1 MSSSQPAAADV
12 VAAARLSVRYQISI
26 WDAMIVRSALETGAE
41 IIWTEDLQHGQ
52 KIESVEIRN
61 PFA

>member
-1 MSSSQPAAADV
+1 
-12 VAAARLSVRYQISI
+12 
-26 WDAMIVRSALETGAE
+26 MIVRSALETGAE